1 MRRVVIA
8 SHMPTGSTPDMLNDF
23 GYLINKA
30 AIRDLELGMCDAPE
44 HTVAATGAIK
54 TGLMGATDSRAV
66 SRGTSRA
73 PAIAASS
80 RRRSTPQAGRSRDQ

>member
-30 AIRDLELGMCDAPE
+30 AIRDLELGM
-44 HTVAATGAIK
+44 
-54 TGLMGATDSRAV
+54 
-66 SRGTSRA
+66 
-73 PAIAASS
+73 
-80 RRRSTPQAGRSRDQ
+80 